1 MTAYQAALECLQDTP
16 EKSDAQ
22 QSEIFIDAILTVS
35 RHFDGKEKKKIK
47 IKNTN
52 KNRQKN

>member
-35 RHFDGKEKKKIK
+35 RHFDGKEKK
-47 IKNTN
+47 
-52 KNRQKN
+52 